1 MWDLPGPGIQ
11 PVSSALAGGF
21 FTTESLAKPPGAYLN
36 LNSLSLLW
44 VEVGEGSVH
53 LWNITIVPYC
63 VSWKKCHPYNFI
75 ILWLNRR
82 IFVRKL
88 AFMRKMSS
96 KWACTGGSDMEV
108 ASSSLFKSLY
118 LNRTLVF
125 TWFCHML
132 RGSPWPT
139 LQMVTLRLWGVKW
152 APQRTG
158 VGNSSFGFNGL
169 PLWDDIM
176 GWMVTSKRIRSR
188 PGTNKYDL
196 IWGEEMGLQ
205 M

>member
-1 MWDLPGPGIQ
+1 MNWSWGRKHAFMEYHYCALLCLMEK
-11 PVSSALAGGF
+11 VSS
-21 FTTESLAKPPGAYLN
+21 
-36 LNSLSLLW
+36 
-44 VEVGEGSVH
+44 
-53 LWNITIVPYC
+53 
-63 VSWKKCHPYNFI
+63 YNFI

-82 IFVRKL
+82 VFVRKL

-96 KWACTGGSDMEV
+96 KWACAGGSNMEV

-125 TWFCHML
+125 TWFCYML
-132 RGSPWPT
+132 CWSSWPT
-139 LQMVTLRLWGVKW
+139 LQMVTLRLWSVKW

-158 VGNSSFGFNGL
+158 VGNTSFGFNGL
-169 PLWDDIM
+169 SLWDDIV
-176 GWMVTSKRIRSR
+176 GWMVTSKRIRSC
-188 PGTNKYDL
+188 PGTNEYGL